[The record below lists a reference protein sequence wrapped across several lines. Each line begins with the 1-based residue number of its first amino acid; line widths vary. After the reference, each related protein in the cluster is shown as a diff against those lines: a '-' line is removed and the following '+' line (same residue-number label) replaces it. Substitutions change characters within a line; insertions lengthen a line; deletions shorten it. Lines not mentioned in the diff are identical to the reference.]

1 MHSISW
7 VLNRRRRHLRLPP
20 RWDPAPAR
28 ATRVMNCA
36 FGLQQSAVSRFASLP
51 LRELDPLPRPRP
63 ARLLAL
69 DRTRIPGQQ
78 ALFPQ
83 LLAVPL
89 VGEAQRPRD
98 RETQRARLTRLAPP

>member
-1 MHSISW
+1 MHSLSG
-7 VLNRRRRHLRLPP
+7 VCS
-20 RWDPAPAR
+20 A
-28 ATRVMNCA
+28 AT
-36 FGLQQSAVSRFASLP
+36 LVSRDTPAGDPVTRSSSVCDGLRVLSLS
-51 LRELDPLPRPRP
+51 LRELEPLPRPRP

-69 DRTRIPGQQ
+69 DRTRIPRQQ